1 MNHVLSLLRSARTSG
16 APDATLYS
24 DLMLSQLL
32 ALHEEMIVQLCLERL
47 EVVGTSDFLT
57 GMIDQHEEAAA
68 QLRAQLKNRGRDT
81 PDPF

>member
-1 MNHVLSLLRSARTSG
+1 MNHVLSLLRSARASQ
-16 APDATLYS
+16 ASDPTLYS
-24 DLMLSQLL
+24 DVMLSQLL

-68 QLRAQLKNRGRDT
+68 QLRAQLKDRGKDV
-81 PDPF
+81 PDQF